1 MRFPLLPV
9 LVVLGISAASA
20 ACGDSG
26 MGEVSLQLASHRAA
40 ATSNG
45 VQASITSAPGQL
57 TVSLGEDEIVFN
69 QIQLVL
75 RKIRLDG
82 GPTASCP
89 EDGEGDSQCGDIRL
103 GPVLFD
109 LPLAAEAEPTLTALV
124 PVGTYDGFKFQL
136 HRPSNATSD
145 ADLVAEHPEM
155 EDISIRA
162 VGTYNGTSFTF
173 SSDLTDVEDVS
184 LPQSVEVSEQG
195 ELPLTLFVDAAGW
208 FANASGTGL
217 IDPTQANDGGSY
229 EAEVEQNIRESFRAF
244 RDGDADGGP
253 D

>member
-1 MRFPLLPV
+1 MRIPLIQALTALAVSGV
-9 LVVLGISAASA
+9 LSGCS
-20 ACGDSG
+20 DSN
-26 MGEVSLQLASHRAA
+26 MGEVSLQLATRRPTMISAGA
-40 ATSNG
+40 
-45 VQASITSAPGQL
+45 QASVVTAAGQL
-57 TVSLGEDEIVFN
+57 TVSLGSDEIVFD

-82 GPTASCP
+82 AATASCP
-89 EDGEGDSQCGDIRL
+89 EDAEGDSQCAELRL

-109 LPLAAEAEPTLTALV
+109 LPLDAEAAPTFTALV

-136 HRPSNATSD
+136 HKPSNANTD

-162 VGTYNGTSFTF
+162 VGTYNGTPFTF
-173 SSDLTDVEDVS
+173 SSDLTDVEEVT
-184 LPQSVEVSEQG
+184 LAEAVEVAEEG
-195 ELPLTLFVDAAGW
+195 ELPLTLFVDASGW

-217 IDPTQANDGGSY
+217 IDPAQANDGASY
-229 EAEVEQNIRESFRAF
+229 ESEVEQNIRESFRAF
-244 RDGDADGGP
+244 RDGNADGAA